1 MENLRRKQSS
11 ADKRTNGRLL
21 RSRRCGLRRRAVM
34 TPHKSN
40 AHSLRHARRH
50 RTGARSSG
58 TSLPLPIRPMTGGH
72 HQTALV
78 ASGLCLPPSA
88 GSGVGEIV
96 AAADTS
102 GSSGTAELEQFAG
115 EITAINEEAQPER
128 IHVLYCDAL
137 CRGRGVWSG
146 RANQGISKRWRWNGF
161 CTGFLLGGGERH
173 FPEMSYLS
181 DRPVLRFIPG
191 SR

>member
-58 TSLPLPIRPMTGGH
+58 TSLPLPIRPM
-72 HQTALV
+72 
-78 ASGLCLPPSA
+78 
-88 GSGVGEIV
+88 
-96 AAADTS
+96 TS